1 MAMRLFAILA
11 ISMLVLAACSKSVAV
26 RDAVGRQSRQLQGAD
41 LVVNSPLPVM
51 AGKARIFV
59 QDGSVSGG
67 DGGFFS
73 RSYDQYRPHCA
84 FEIRSVSHNGFTIQP
99 DTFKITRVQG
109 SMQQVVQRRPVQLAA
124 LHLAGGF
131 DGGMGGG
138 AYHEGYH
145 FWLESDR
152 QPEVMRMSC
161 YGAYAQFPDLRP
173 PTLQEVTQALGAV
186 ATLRY

>member
-1 MAMRLFAILA
+1 
-11 ISMLVLAACSKSVAV
+11 
-26 RDAVGRQSRQLQGAD
+26 
-41 LVVNSPLPVM
+41 
-51 AGKARIFV
+51 
-59 QDGSVSGG
+59 
-67 DGGFFS
+67 
-73 RSYDQYRPHCA
+73 
-84 FEIRSVSHNGFTIQP
+84 VSHDGFTIQP
-99 DTFKITRVQG
+99 DTFSVIRVQG

-124 LHLAGGF
+124 LRLAGGF

>member
-1 MAMRLFAILA
+1 MRAILIVA
-11 ISMLVLAACSKSVAV
+11 VSVLALTGCSNSVAI
-26 RDAVGRQSRQLQGAD
+26 REAVGQGTRQLQGAD
-41 LVVNSPLPVM
+41 LVLGSPLPIA
-51 AGKARIFV
+51 AGKARVFL
-59 QDGSVSGG
+59 QDGIVSAG

-84 FEIRSVSHNGFTIQP
+84 FEIRQVSHNGFTIQP
-99 DTFKITRVQG
+99 DTFSVIRVQG

-124 LHLAGGF
+124 LRLAGGF